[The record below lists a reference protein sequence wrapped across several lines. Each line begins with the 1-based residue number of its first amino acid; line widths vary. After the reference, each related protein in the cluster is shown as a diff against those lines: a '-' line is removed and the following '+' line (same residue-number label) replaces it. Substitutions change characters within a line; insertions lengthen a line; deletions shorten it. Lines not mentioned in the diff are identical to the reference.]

1 MAIGEGAP
9 RLSDIGGIDC
19 HAAIVGR
26 EPGSFSFGRR
36 IAFLGG
42 LGALIAGLNLYAPA
56 HPALDARILASAA
69 IALAAL
75 PTWLWLAGAD
85 RNLPFMPF
93 FGMVF
98 STYYTVPLFVLRD
111 YTTLWSMADTPAPL
125 IAAAL
130 RYTLIGLACVMAGYY
145 GPQNAL
151 LARALPRV
159 TMRWRRAGPLKL
171 AGAAFG
177 LLGMAAYIYGSRAL
191 SDSLKMFVTF
201 GGELCMVGMAL
212 LFALQLFGA
221 LDRISKLFLWLMLVP
236 ARLIIGLASGLTS
249 QGLIVMLL
257 LIYLYSALRHRI
269 PWTLILAGGLLFV
282 VVRPVETAFRLA
294 TYNAGPSSDISSQL
308 ERGRLLIDMVGDA
321 VVPMVAESDSGAY
334 DDAMEISTRRLGTDV
349 LTFAA
354 VLHDTPGFVPYW
366 DGASYYPLLFKFVPR
381 FIYPG
386 KPEEVTGQTFGHR
399 YGLLDPGNFVTSY
412 NLPQL
417 IEAYVNFGPPGVIV
431 VMFLLGVLYRAV
443 QTVFVH
449 PGMGFGAL
457 VAAVYLSIM
466 PLQVESAASLVFGS
480 LMWGFVYLGLLNIL
494 IQSGE
499 LEHSSMIRVPAGG
512 D

>member
-1 MAIGEGAP
+1 MGGADNR
-9 RLSDIGGIDC
+9 RLSDVSAVDC
-19 HAAIVGR
+19 YAALVR
-26 EPGSFSFGRR
+26 RAPGSFSFGRR
-36 IAFLGG
+36 LAFLAW

-56 HPALDARILASAA
+56 NPTLGVRILASAA

-75 PTWLWLAGAD
+75 PTWLWLAGVD

-98 STYYTVPLFVLRD
+98 STYFIVPVFVLHD
-111 YTTLWSMADTPAPL
+111 YRTLWSLADTPAPL

-130 RYTLIGLACVMAGYY
+130 RYILIGLACVMAGYY
-145 GPQNAL
+145 GPHHLL
-151 LARALPRV
+151 LAPALPRV
-159 TMRWRRAGPLKL
+159 TMRWRRVGPLKL

-177 LLGMAAYIYGSRAL
+177 LLGMAVYIYGSRSL
-191 SDSLKMFVTF
+191 SDSLQMFVAF
-201 GGELCMVGMAL
+201 GGELCMVGLAL
-212 LFALQLFGA
+212 LFAMQLFGA
-221 LDRISKLFLWLMLVP
+221 LDRISKLFLWLVLVP
-236 ARLIIGLASGLTS
+236 ARLLIGLASGLTS

-257 LIYLYSALRHRI
+257 LIFLYSAVRRRI
-269 PWTLILAGGLLFV
+269 PWTLILAGGLVFI

-294 TYNAGPSSDISSQL
+294 TWNGGASGNDSQL
-308 ERGRLLIDMVGDA
+308 ARSRLLLEMVGDA
-321 VVPMVAESDSGAY
+321 IVPMMEGGGSGAY
-334 DDAMEISTRRLGTDV
+334 DNAMEISTRRLGADV

-366 DGASYYPLLFKFVPR
+366 DGASYYPLLLKFVPR
-381 FIYPG
+381 FVYPG
-386 KPEEVTGQTFGHR
+386 KPKEVTGQTFGHR
-399 YGLLDPGNFVTSY
+399 YGLLDPDNFETSY

-417 IEAYVNFGPPGVIV
+417 IEAYINFGPLGVIV
-431 VMFLLGVLYRAV
+431 VMFLFGVFYRAV

-457 VAAVYLSIM
+457 VAGVYLSIM

-480 LMWGFVYLGLLNIL
+480 IIWGFVYLGLLNL
-494 IQSGE
+494 VIQSGE
-499 LEHSSMIRVPAGG
+499 LEHPPMTGVLAHG